1 MLALL
6 RRRRLG
12 TATSSAATNGSDVA
26 KQWSTWTSIEAAQLN
41 WMRNALSSSG
51 LGLALIHFRREIDG
65 APPLG
70 GLVLVA
76 LGLGYSYSGAAVY
89 LSAAWQLRRTL
100 GLGAAS
106 GAALVGHAL
115 LAPGALTTAA
125 LCFADRTPAW
135 VALGVTLT
143 LPHTLTLALALALTL
158 TLALSPSSSLSL
170 SHLSLSLTRTLAL
183 ALSLAPSA

>member
-1 MLALL
+1 MVDMDLD
-6 RRRRLG
+6 RG
-12 TATSSAATNGSDVA
+12 G
-26 KQWSTWTSIEAAQLN
+26 AAQLDA
-41 WMRNALSSSG
+41 NALSSSG

-135 VALGVTLT
+135 VA
-143 LPHTLTLALALALTL
+143 
-158 TLALSPSSSLSL
+158 
-170 SHLSLSLTRTLAL
+170 
-183 ALSLAPSA
+183 SA